1 MYTKGDINKIIDSV
15 MHPLARQHPF
25 FEFIDG
31 LLHALNERNPEESVA
46 KFIRYNLPKLLYGR
60 R

>member
-1 MYTKGDINKIIDSV
+1 
-15 MHPLARQHPF
+15 MHPLAKQHPL
-25 FEFIDG
+25 FEFVDG
-31 LLHALNERNPEESVA
+31 LLHALNEKNPEESVA